1 MLTKLPFYPAN
12 HPVALA
18 LKGLVLALRTG
29 LDVFQALSTQATGA
43 GVAVGSEPFDEA
55 AELVGVPYCRALD
68 LYVDRPT
75 KQRADKLHFSEAHH
89 VLG

>member
-1 MLTKLPFYPAN
+1 MVTKLPCYPAN

-18 LKGLVLALRTG
+18 LTGIVLALRTKV
-29 LDVFQALSTQATGA
+29 DVFQALTDMATGA
-43 GVAVGSEPFDEA
+43 GVAIGSESFDEA